1 MRDRLVVIVNLDLQE
16 IFTRVAD
23 KLEAWFEAAAEM
35 LPNFVVAI
43 VVVIAFGLLAR
54 LIGRWTTKALGR
66 WMDNEPVSELLGT
79 IARVAVVAIGVFIA
93 LGLLQLEKTVTSLL
107 AGVGVL
113 GLALGFAFQ
122 DIAANFMS
130 GLLMAFRGPFDVGD
144 VVKIDEH
151 MGTVQ
156 TIELRATFVKTFQ
169 GPVVIIPNKDV
180 YQNDVVNYT
189 VSGERR
195 IDIEVGIAYG
205 DDMRSAIRAIEAGV
219 SALDYRDRSRDIE
232 VYFSGF
238 GDSSMNLVVQMWL
251 DLQTEQSSF
260 LVARS
265 EMVIAI
271 KKALDEAGLTIPFP
285 IRTLDFGAG
294 AVGGETLHAH
304 PLKFADAANAERQPA
319 E

>member
-1 MRDRLVVIVNLDLQE
+1 MNMDFQEVFNKVSGKLQ
-16 IFTRVAD
+16 
-23 KLEAWFEAAAEM
+23 AWFEAAAEM

-43 VVVIAFGLLAR
+43 VVVVAFGLLAR
-54 LIGRWTTKALGR
+54 LIGRWTTKALSR

-79 IARVAVVAIGVFIA
+79 IARITVVAIGVFIA
-93 LGLLQLEKTVTSLL
+93 LGMLQLEKTVTSLL
-107 AGVGVL
+107 AGVGVI

-144 VVKIDEH
+144 VVEIGDH

-156 TIELRATFVKTFQ
+156 AIELRATFIKTFQ
-169 GPVVIIPNKDV
+169 GQVVIIPNKDV

-195 IDIEVGIAYG
+195 IDIEVGVAYG
-205 DDMRSAIRAIEAGV
+205 DDLRSAVRALETGV
-219 SALDYRDRSRDIE
+219 STLDYRDSSRDIG
-232 VYFSGF
+232 VYVAGF
-238 GDSSMNLVVQMWL
+238 GDSSINLVVQMWL
-251 DLQTEQSSF
+251 DLSTEQSSF
-260 LVARS
+260 LTARS